1 MKDDRTPIQLLS
13 QLIADL
19 AEYANA
25 RLVPHVDIFNANIS
39 NNCREGVDE
48 QVQKDIC
55 LITPR
60 NQVSETQL
68 LDDELLNHVCISVK
82 SLDSNKHNSDKF
94 LQNQSGTSATSLW
107 SRGGYKPCNKTLNF
121 NAVSLFDEWVMKFY
135 LACLPLWQAVQR
147 LLSSALSLG
156 NVEIRMLCKAVSE
169 NSILPVGCFEYLLPF
184 VAWAK
189 ISAEVYNNPSSQSGR
204 QL

>member
-121 NAVSLFDEWVMKFY
+121 NTVSLFDEWVMKFY
-135 LACLPLWQAVQR
+135 LTCLMDGSDGSMDRW
-147 LLSSALSLG
+147 
-156 NVEIRMLCKAVSE
+156 ID
-169 NSILPVGCFEYLLPF
+169 
-184 VAWAK
+184 
-189 ISAEVYNNPSSQSGR
+189 
-204 QL
+204 

>member
-121 NAVSLFDEWVMKFY
+121 NTVSLFDEWVMKFY

-147 LLSSALSLG
+147 LLSSALQSGKCGDQNALQGSKWKFHFACRMFWISSSFCSLG
-156 NVEIRMLCKAVSE
+156 E
-169 NSILPVGCFEYLLPF
+169 NLSRGL
-184 VAWAK
+184 
-189 ISAEVYNNPSSQSGR
+189 
-204 QL
+204 